1 MSNKID
7 LKQFSAKHQQISVAK
22 ESGLKVEKTET
33 DVHEIEQTGT
43 AMTTTLKLKS
53 VEKKNKVDLGHVSY
67 QKRAEQNKTYGA
79 AKSIPPTIIEEIRT
93 HLINEHQKV
102 LQESFMNN
110 EKRGTLA
117 AILTRYITKNNVVVP
132 GFTAEQLQTQIIDAV
147 AGMGVIQPL
156 VDDVDI
162 TEIMING
169 KDEIIIEKAGKEIKT
184 DLRFPSEDALSEIA
198 MKIVNASGMTLTSA
212 KPYVDCRFPSMRINI
227 VNGLISGLGTVITI
241 RKFAPVLRISDESM
255 VRTDQAN
262 QEMINAMEAFVR
274 GRLNVLIVG
283 PTGSGKTEL
292 MKYMVGHIPNHD
304 RTLVLEDTAETYF
317 RQLYPDKHIIPMEC
331 RFTDDEETTV
341 DFPVLLKNALRQ
353 NPSRVIV
360 GESRGPEALMMLE
373 ILNTGHPGYSTIHAN
388 NAPDAV
394 DRLIMMCLRS
404 GIKLDR
410 EIIGKWVTKVFDII
424 IFQRKMDDGVRR
436 IVEMIEL
443 QDFVN
448 DDVIFNRLF
457 TFEEEH
463 VEIEN
468 GAVSRIDGKHVAS
481 GHLSTDTVRRILKM
495 GVEPEKIMSLISDED
510 KETLNL

>member
-7 LKQFSAKHQQISVAK
+7 LKQFSAKHTQIK
-22 ESGLKVEKTET
+22 E
-33 DVHEIEQTGT
+33 IQTGGEVTAGETTGVITET
-43 AMTTTLKLKS
+43 AMTTSLQLKK

-67 QKRAEQNKTYGA
+67 QKRAELSKTYGSS
-79 AKSIPPTIIEEIRT
+79 KSIPPSILEEIRG
-93 HLINEHQKV
+93 HLINEHQKI
-102 LQESFMNN
+102 LQESFMNR
-110 EKRGTLA
+110 EKRGQLA
-117 AILTRYITKNNVVVP
+117 GILTRYITKNDMVVP
-132 GFTAEQLQTQIIDAV
+132 GFTADQLQTQVLDAV
-147 AGMGVIQPL
+147 AGMGAIQPL

-169 KDEIIIEKAGKEIKT
+169 KDEIIIEKAGRETKT
-184 DLRFPSEDALSEIA
+184 DIQFPSDEALHEIA

-241 RKFAPVLRISDESM
+241 RKFAPVLRINDQTMLE
-255 VRTDQAN
+255 TDQAN
-262 QEMINAMEAFVR
+262 QEMINAMNAFVR

-292 MKYMVGHIPNHD
+292 MKYMVGHIPDHD

-317 RQLYPDKHIIPMEC
+317 RQIYPKKHIIPMEC

-341 DFPVLLKNALRQ
+341 DFQVLLKNALRQ

-360 GESRGPEALMMLE
+360 GESRGSEALLMLE

-404 GIKLDR
+404 GINLDR

-443 QDFVN
+443 QDFVGDN
-448 DDVIFNRLF
+448 VIYNRLF
-457 TFEEEH
+457 TFEEDH
-463 VEIEN
+463 IEIEN
-468 GAVSRIDGKHVAS
+468 GNVVRIDGKHVS
-481 GHLSTDTVRRILKM
+481 ESPLSSETTRRILKM
-495 GVEPEKIMSLISDED
+495 GVEPEKIMSLISKED
-510 KETLNL
+510 KENLKL

>member
-7 LKQFSAKHQQISVAK
+7 LKQFSSKHQQIKDVK
-22 ESGLKVEKTET
+22 EEVILSKEDTTPISAET
-33 DVHEIEQTGT
+33 T
-43 AMTTTLKLKS
+43 MTTKLQLKNI
-53 VEKKNKVDLGHVSY
+53 EKKNLVDLGHVSY
-67 QKRAEQNKTYGA
+67 QKRAEQSKTYGS
-79 AKSIPPTIIEEIRT
+79 AKSIPPSIIEEIRS
-93 HLINEHQKV
+93 HLINEHQKT
-102 LQESFMNN
+102 LQESFMNT
-110 EKRGTLA
+110 EKRGMLA
-117 AILTRYITKNNVVVP
+117 AILTRYITKNNIVIP
-132 GFTAEQLQTQIIDAV
+132 GFSAEQLQNQVLDAV

-169 KDEIIIEKAGKEIKT
+169 KDEIIIEKGGRETKT
-184 DLRFPSEDALSEIA
+184 SIQFSSEEALNEIA

-241 RKFAPVLRISDESM
+241 RKFAPVLRINDESM
-255 VRTDQAN
+255 LRTDQAN
-262 QEMINAMEAFVR
+262 QEMIDAMNAFVR

-292 MKYMVGHIPNHD
+292 LKYLVGHIPDND

-317 RQLYPDKHIIPMEC
+317 RQIFPKKHIIPMEC
-331 RFTDDEETTV
+331 RFTDDEDTTV
-341 DFPVLLKNALRQ
+341 DFEVLLKNALRQ

-360 GESRGPEALMMLE
+360 GESRGPEALLMLE
-373 ILNTGHPGYSTIHAN
+373 ILNTGHPGFSTIHSN

-404 GIKLDR
+404 GINLDR
-410 EIIGKWVTKVFDII
+410 EIIGKWVTKVFDVIV
-424 IFQRKMDDGVRR
+424 FQRKMDDGVRR

-443 QDFVN
+443 KDYVN
-448 DDVIFNRLF
+448 DNVIYNRLF
-457 TFEEEH
+457 TFEEDK

-468 GAVSRIDGKHVAS
+468 GIVTNIEGKHVSES
-481 GHLSTDTVRRILKM
+481 GLSTDTVKRILKM
-495 GVEPEKIMSLISDED
+495 GVEPEKIISLISDED
-510 KETLNL
+510 KEMLKL